1 MFCLQVNTGKKPCH
15 ACHAVTPHR
24 NCSVNTIIADS
35 LTEQVY
41 VDGGASLKTIQ
52 CNSRELIIRRFNVEN
67 VAKFALFC

>member
-1 MFCLQVNTGKKPCH
+1 MSLTSKHGKKPCH

-41 VDGGASLKTIQ
+41 VDGGASLKPIQ
-52 CNSRELIIRRFNVEN
+52 CKQQGTHNSSF
-67 VAKFALFC
+67 